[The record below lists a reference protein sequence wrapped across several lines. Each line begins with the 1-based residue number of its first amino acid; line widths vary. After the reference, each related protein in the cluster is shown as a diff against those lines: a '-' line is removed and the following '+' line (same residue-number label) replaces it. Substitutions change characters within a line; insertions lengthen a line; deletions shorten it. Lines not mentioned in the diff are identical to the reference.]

1 MYGFDQS
8 DWFYRTDHQGNR
20 LRADIPYKDLAAML
34 EIVTAARRANT
45 AALEA
50 RTPKGANLKS
60 SLGQVAISSSEQ
72 SSGASPPDLRQ
83 TILRAD
89 TTPSARNGRDALE
102 AIFSG
107 VPIPN
112 ELLQAIPRAEAPAP
126 APKAKS
132 VARIGKATTGHG
144 KPLHPQPTR
153 FLEAPPSEVQVAID
167 SGVHYLRA
175 WREYR
180 GYTRQEAAEL
190 YGCSADNISKYEL
203 PTRAS
208 MRKEPMRRFSQAY
221 DCTVDQLTPHPK
233 QPRCKLVI
241 VPETGRDS
249 AEQAA
254 AKAAGPRF
262 APDGTQWPDGV
273 LKHARRGLGMVA
285 AWREYRDMTLKGA
298 AEQYG
303 CTAQAFKVI
312 EGNASMRDKT
322 REKLARVFHCKPE
335 QLLLPIEF
343 EVTHQRRA
351 TPTMSV
357 ASA

>member
-34 EIVTAARRANT
+34 EIVGAARRANT

-50 RTPKGANLKS
+50 RTPKRASLKS
-60 SLGQVAISSSEQ
+60 SLGQVASGTYQEGSS
-72 SSGASPPDLRQ
+72 APPPDLRAA
-83 TILRAD
+83 IIRAD
-89 TTPSARNGRDALE
+89 SAPTAKNGRDALE

-107 VPIPN
+107 TPIPD
-112 ELLQAIPRAEAPAP
+112 ELLPAVPQAPAP
-126 APKAKS
+126 AAAS
-132 VARIGKATTGHG
+132 VTRISKERSATGHT
-144 KPLHPQPTR
+144 KPRHPQPTR
-153 FLEAPPSEVQVAID
+153 FLEAPPNPVQVAID
-167 SGVHYLRA
+167 AGIHYLRA

-180 GYTRQEAAEL
+180 GYTRQEAGEL
-190 YGCSADNISKYEL
+190 YGCTADNIAQYEL
-203 PTRAS
+203 PIRAF
-208 MRKEPMRRFSQAY
+208 MRSEPMRRFAQAY

-241 VPETGRDS
+241 VHETGRQPGEP
-249 AEQAA
+249 AP
-254 AKAAGPRF
+254 AKATGPRLP
-262 APDGTQWPDGV
+262 PDGTQWPDGV
-273 LKHARRGLGMVA
+273 LKHVHRGLGIVA
-285 AWREYRDMTLKGA
+285 AWREYRDLSLKDA

-312 EGNASMRDKT
+312 EGNATMRDKT

-343 EVTHQRRA
+343 EQHQRRA
-351 TPTMSV
+351 MPTMSM
-357 ASA
+357 ASASA